1 MPEHIQTFKG
11 LCTAKYIPVTH
22 FQLYEMY
29 ITGKSI
35 ERPNNY
41 PYLSIIREWIMIRNS
56 HYD

>member
-41 PYLSIIREWIMIRNS
+41 PYLSIIREWIN
-56 HYD
+56 DQE